1 LSISAQQVGVAKI
14 AEISATGGMSAVKAD
29 VSDESVRTKLEQHG
43 VDAIRSK
50 LSYVRNFD
58 LLDEQVPPGHG
69 HLASGRQ
76 TQEWLAKEK
85 ESESRWIKVGMIAAV
100 NAAVFAFLA
109 WGFPLLPPQATP
121 DAPST
126 DLQQLKAMSTDLT
139 AVRQRVDQ
147 PAAQVVAGQE
157 QMKRDITKLQD
168 ILEKI
173 VELHAAEQGI
183 LENILDK
190 ISASPPRPAATSAHK
205 PARPTPL
212 PLTPVTPQWA
222 VR

>member
-1 LSISAQQVGVAKI
+1 MSSALGSLRSK
-14 AEISATGGMSAVKAD
+14 SAIRWAIEEQPN
-29 VSDESVRTKLEQHG
+29 ESVPTNPEQLG

-58 LLDEQVPPGHG
+58 LVVEQVPLGDG
-69 HLASGRQ
+69 LSASGRQ
-76 TQEWLAKEK
+76 MQEWLLEK
-85 ESESRWIKVGMIAAV
+85 NESHSRWVKVGVIAAV
-100 NAAVFAFLA
+100 SAAVFAFLA
-109 WGFPLLPPQATP
+109 WGFPLLPPQAAP
-121 DAPST
+121 DAPSP
-126 DLQQLKAMSTDLT
+126 DLQQLKAMSTDLV
-139 AVRQRVDQ
+139 AVRQRVDRL
-147 PAAQVVAGQE
+147 AAQFDAGQE
-157 QMKRDITKLQD
+157 QMTRDITKLQD